1 MYAYFQIN
9 TATDRGYVYPVCL
22 YHYYFIVPNSTI
34 LGDNFTELSNI
45 IIKKQCLSFLIIFV
59 NDNTI
64 VCCTNH
70 KQRKRDTSG
79 FLKISENKM

>member
-1 MYAYFQIN
+1 MY
-9 TATDRGYVYPVCL
+9 VCILPDL
-22 YHYYFIVPNSTI
+22 YSYIQGLCVSCVPLSLFIVPNSTI
-34 LGDNFTELSNI
+34 LGGNFTVLSNI

>member
-22 YHYYFIVPNSTI
+22 YHYLLSPNSTI
-34 LGDNFTELSNI
+34 LGGNFTELSNI

-59 NDNTI
+59 NVNTI

-79 FLKISENKM
+79 FSKISENKM

>member
-9 TATDRGYVYPVCL
+9 TATDRGYAYLVCH
-22 YHYYFIVPNSTI
+22 YHYFIVPNSTI
-34 LGDNFTELSNI
+34 LGGNFTVLSNI

-70 KQRKRDTSG
+70 KQRKRGTSG